1 MNKHKFTLD
10 KAEWQQKTACEVYSK
25 AFHKPTEALT
35 QQDHAVIWEYCA
47 NHIAVFLTWVI
58 EQDFLSKLHDDN
70 LQDAA
75 GVKERRITGFEFLS
89 NHCDLVLSREDLS
102 RKIVKFVDLFY
113 EDYIEQYCEF
123 MENKLHKTVLGTT
136 FSWEDYALIKAN
148 IIDPGYHKYLNNQ
161 SCK

>member
-1 MNKHKFTLD
+1 MAVENSLRSI
-10 KAEWQQKTACEVYSK
+10 QQSLSQTNRSPN
-25 AFHKPTEALT
+25 PTGPCGHLGVLC
-35 QQDHAVIWEYCA
+35 QPHSC
-47 NHIAVFLTWVI
+47 FLTWVI